1 MAERPSQASPG
12 IVARDLQVAAG
23 DRAILR
29 GVSFELEPR
38 GVTAVIGPNG
48 AGKSTLL
55 RVIDGLV
62 PADRGSLLIAG
73 RAPGAVR
80 RAFVFQKTALVRGTV
95 AYNVELGLK
104 ALRLDPGT
112 RQARIAASLARVGL
126 AGRERDPARRLS
138 GGEQQRLGIARA
150 WAIEPEL
157 LLLDEPT
164 ASLDPATSEAIERA
178 IVAIADAGTKVLLV
192 SHNLG
197 QVARLAQDVI
207 VLADGRVAEHG
218 PVARVLQRPSSPA
231 AQAYLKGELPWTSFV
246 AAS

>member
-1 MAERPSQASPG
+1 MAEAPTAG
-12 IVARDLQVAAG
+12 IVARDLVVAAG
-23 DRAILR
+23 DRMILR
-29 GVSFELEPR
+29 GVSFDLTPR

-55 RVIDGLV
+55 RVIDGLL
-62 PADRGSLLIAG
+62 PIDRGSLLIAG
-73 RAPGAVR
+73 RDAGTVR
-80 RAFVFQKTALVRGTV
+80 RAFVFQKTALVRGSV
-95 AYNVELGLK
+95 AYNVEL
-104 ALRLDPGT
+104 ALRAFGLDTGT
-112 RQARIAASLARVGL
+112 RSARIAAALARVGL
-126 AGRERDPARRLS
+126 AGREGDPARRLS

-164 ASLDPATSEAIERA
+164 ASLDPATGETIERA
-178 IVAIADAGTKVLLV
+178 IAAIATAGTKVLLV

-207 VLADGRVAEHG
+207 VLADGSVAEHG
-218 PVARVLQRPSSPA
+218 PVARVLQCPSSPA

-246 AAS
+246 ATS